1 MITLKHTNHLIL
13 LFLVVTVGACDSV
26 PGASSVDQRPPQIE
40 AFSLAPQRIVYALLD
55 EEAIDGDS
63 VTVALNLTV
72 AVQASD
78 IPVAQVTYAI
88 LSPDTTAAPIHG
100 GVLPLSA
107 TNIYSGTVDVTLSA
121 LEVQTYPVVVYVT
134 DTNNRLGGEA
144 RSSVAYVRSFEPG
157 SPPIIENLPIPATIQ
172 RPAAGEPA
180 RSLSFVAEVSDADG
194 LSDIEQVEFWNETSP
209 GARFLLCDD
218 GGRRTCGSSAESGD
232 VTAGD
237 GLYTRRVF
245 IASDNALG
253 TNTFVFEAIDR
264 AGLRSQ
270 QVSHT
275 VEIIE

>member
-1 MITLKHTNHLIL
+1 MITLKHTNHLIF
-13 LFLVVTVGACDSV
+13 LFLVVTAGACDSV
-26 PGASSVDQRPPQIE
+26 PGPSSVDQRPPQIE
-40 AFSLAPQRIVYALLD
+40 AFSLTPQRIVYALLD

-63 VTVALNLTV
+63 VTVKLNLAV
-72 AVQASD
+72 RVQASD
-78 IPVAQVTYAI
+78 IPVAQVTYAF
-88 LSPDTTAAPIHG
+88 LSPDTTAAPIHA
-100 GVLPLSA
+100 GVLPRSA
-107 TNIYSGTVDVTLSA
+107 TNIYAGTVDVTLSA
-121 LEVQTYPVVVYVT
+121 LEIQSYPVVVYVT

-144 RSSVAYVRSFEPG
+144 RSSVTYVRSFEPG
-157 SPPIIENLPIPATIQ
+157 SPPVIENLPIPTTIQ
-172 RPAAGEPA
+172 RPASGEPA

-237 GLYTRRVF
+237 GLFTRRVF

-270 QVSHT
+270 QVRHT